1 MKNPIDA
8 FHDLIA
14 RIIFSDRWR
23 NKGPGKVVE
32 SMPAE
37 DREALSQLKSD
48 DIAPE
53 KARVED
59 YWMMG
64 QDWEDKRKLLE
75 YEEKM
80 GIKPPPRKKYES

>member
-1 MKNPIDA
+1 MKNTIDA
-8 FHDLIA
+8 FHDLIVHLL
-14 RIIFSDRWR
+14 FSDRWR

-48 DIAPE
+48 DISPE

-59 YWMMG
+59 YWMIL
-64 QDWEDKRKLLE
+64 QTIL
-75 YEEKM
+75 
-80 GIKPPPRKKYES
+80 